1 MKMKKLL
8 LLTLFTYM
16 LQAEVLP
23 KNILAKSCLN
33 SYLHAYKSKKDH
45 KAFVYAREKETDKD
59 RCNWSYGYAS
69 TEEAID
75 SAMKGCQ
82 SVLLNAEC
90 MLVDTDANFTVE
102 DGLFSTLK
110 PVDNTPL
117 STNEIDILMKEAKS
131 IIRGNCL
138 PFFEKYLNINEHKS
152 FGYSV
157 DVDGKYACGYSYSNQ
172 TEKISKKQAIKSC
185 EDNKRKRGTKAP
197 KSSCKVYATNK
208 QVLLHANDY
217 GIDLASKTDNKLTQD
232 EYDVLLL
239 KAKTLIKDW
248 PCLIQFKYYL
258 KSGQHNAY
266 YLAKSNDGKEV
277 CGRSEDAFTL
287 DVAKQKAQKSCETRA
302 KEQHIKNECKLIAK
316 DFDFVGKTQDYV
328 VQKTPMAEPKKVS
341 SPVVKEKSPKKV
353 EKVVHKQN
361 KIDMSK
367 PLPLPETLKITADTL
382 NKTLPSMVDEELR
395 LDKVT
400 AKDRK
405 MTFHYTL
412 VNFTNVSM
420 PSNKLKSLMYD
431 DMKNQVCAD
440 KDTIMLLK
448 QGMTLDYNYNGK
460 DKKLI
465 TVFAFDAKTCGVLTN
480 VEQIKKNILNMIKK
494 K

>member
-1 MKMKKLL
+1 MI
-8 LLTLFTYM
+8 
-16 LQAEVLP
+16 VLAGMQP
-23 KNILAKSCLN
+23 ENILAKNCLK
-33 SYLHAYKSKKDH
+33 SYNNTYLSQKNH

-69 TEEAID
+69 TQEAID

-90 MLVDTDANFTVE
+90 MLVDTDGDFTVE
-102 DGLFSTLK
+102 DGVFSTLK

-117 STNEIDILMKEAKS
+117 TNDEIDTFMKEAKS

-138 PFFEKYLNINEHKS
+138 PFFEKYLNINQHKS

-157 DVDGKYACGYSYSNQ
+157 DVDGKYACGYSYNNQ

-185 EDNKRKRGTKAP
+185 EDNKRKRGAKAP

-217 GIDLASKTDNKLTQD
+217 GIDLASKTDKKLTQE
-232 EYDVLLL
+232 EYDLLL
-239 KAKTLIKDW
+239 SKAKTLIKDW

-277 CGRSEDAFTL
+277 CGRSEDDFTL
-287 DVAKQKAQKSCETRA
+287 DMAKEKAQKSCEKRA
-302 KEQHIKNECKLIAK
+302 KEQHIKNVCKLIAK
-316 DFDFVGKTQDYV
+316 DFDFVGKAEDFV
-328 VQKTPMAEPKKVS
+328 VQKTPIDEPEKLS
-341 SPVVKEKSPKKV
+341 NPVIKEKSPKEV
-353 EKVVHKQN
+353 EKVVQKEN

-367 PLPLPETLKITADTL
+367 PLPLLETLKITADTL
-382 NKTLPSMVDEELR
+382 NKTLPSMLDEELR

-400 AKDRK
+400 SEDRK

-412 VNFTNVSM
+412 VHFTNVSM
-420 PSNKLKSLMYD
+420 PSDKLKSLMYD
-431 DMKNQVCAD
+431 DIKTQVCTD

-448 QGMTLDYNYNGK
+448 KGMMLDYNYNGK

-465 TVFAFDAKTCGVLTN
+465 TVFSFDAKICGVLTN
-480 VEQIKKNILNMIKK
+480 VEQVKKNILNMIKK